1 MSIESLFVFNKKRK
15 SPIICSH
22 SKEHE
27 PIILN
32 GNSSLVLT
40 DLKSLC
46 DKGPTFIPTPLHVV
60 GLSYKKILMRF

>member
-1 MSIESLFVFNKKRK
+1 M
-15 SPIICSH
+15 
-22 SKEHE
+22 EHE